1 MDITDIVDKIRHQS
15 EWVNFC
21 GMSEMHQPL
30 YLDQCRLIESLLD
43 AGVHIDVVAKV
54 GFLIED
60 EDESG
65 RFEHESVSCK
75 TSIFDQKDIFNNLK
89 ENKTI
94 IFYFWAIL
102 PSFEHKLRYAKS
114 SKIIR
119 PLQRYRKE
127 IMNPDINPTNPT
139 LRKE

>member
-1 MDITDIVDKIRHQS
+1 MTINEIVDKIRQQT

-21 GMSEMHQPL
+21 GFRDVAEAKIYQPL
-30 YLDQCRLIESLLD
+30 YIDQYRLIESLVE
-43 AGVHIDVVAKV
+43 AGVHIDVVAKS
-54 GFLIED
+54 GFLIEG

-65 RFEHESVSCK
+65 RFEHESVFCK
-75 TSIFDQKDIFNNLK
+75 TSIFDREDIFNNLK

-94 IFYFWAIL
+94 IFYYWAVL
-102 PSFEHKLRYAKS
+102 PSIEHKLRYAKS

-127 IMNPDINPTNPT
+127 LNE
-139 LRKE
+139 K